1 MTNARPQLTNNTK
14 GENMATIT
22 KTKPRT
28 LADFPGYVAAKTKLA
43 DLQSQHA
50 ELKARIDAL
59 PVGESARASQSI
71 GQKAADLVA
80 GRQADP
86 TQLTATELSEQA
98 AVLDRAVKL
107 AENALAAEQR
117 EASAAVCTDHLPRRQ
132 RLIEVVVD
140 KVVALGEAYRLIG
153 VQDDELRQAGVS
165 SNLPTVQFA
174 AWPLL
179 GRALHLLAGPGG
191 ENLLRKLHRD
201 NSTRGKI

>member
-1 MTNARPQLTNNTK
+1 
-14 GENMATIT
+14 MATNPT
-22 KTKPRT
+22 NR
-28 LADFPGYVAAKTKLA
+28 LRELSDFPACVAAKTTLA

-107 AENALAAEQR
+107 AENALADELRIAGAEICR
-117 EASAAVCTDHLPRRQ
+117 GELPKRQ
-132 RLIEVVVD
+132 RLIGDVLTAID
-140 KVVALGEAYRLIG
+140 ALAEAYGRI
-153 VQDDELRQAGVS
+153 VEQDETLRRAGVS

-179 GRALHLLAGPGG
+179 GQALHLLAGPGS
-191 ENLLRKLHRD
+191 ETLVRKIRRD
-201 NSTRGKI
+201 NKGGKK